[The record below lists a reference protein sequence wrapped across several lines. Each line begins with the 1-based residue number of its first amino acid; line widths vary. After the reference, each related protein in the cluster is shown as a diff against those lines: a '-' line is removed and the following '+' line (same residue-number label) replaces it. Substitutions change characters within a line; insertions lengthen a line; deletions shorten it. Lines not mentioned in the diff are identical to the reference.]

1 MIMELKNFLIDFA
14 DQFDDTDSS
23 EIQADTEFH
32 ELEEW
37 DSLVALAILNMTEK
51 KYGKKITF
59 DEMKKCVTVEDL
71 FNVISAK

>member
-1 MIMELKNFLIDFA
+1 MIMDLKNFLIDFA
-14 DQFDDTDSS
+14 DQFDDTDAS

-51 KYGKKITF
+51 KYGKRITF
-59 DEMKKCVTVEDL
+59 DDMKGCNTVEDL
-71 FNVISAK
+71 FNVIQSK